1 MVNSTPSRSV
11 SNVSQNDTPETS
23 TGSSYDDAYK
33 FVINFRISNF
43 TSLDDTVKSVP
54 YYIDHTYWRVMAM
67 RRHGD
72 TKNKDNKKEN
82 LRPSDFTLGIFVH
95 CTTDSYSDEWSVEAH
110 ACLRILNL
118 ANTGNP
124 ITREL
129 TSHHYNVSETD
140 WGYSTF
146 AKWVEIVDE
155 SNGYLVDGA
164 IQIQVEITAKK
175 ALNLMDYQT
184 FWRKG
189 TDLLKIAELQLERGN
204 VDKAIEANGR
214 SSILCGSRCN
224 KLKTKIE
231 EQKKRLSQV
240 AISENIKRIE
250 SMSNSA
256 SQDLKS
262 TSTSALKQAISTS
275 SIKKAVNRVKHMG
288 HQIPGVRNGDTR
300 NSRRSSLQTK
310 SNNSKDNDEEDTAC
324 TSPSCLCSLSP
335 HSNNSSTFVNES
347 CGYNDNLEDNTVR
360 SAQEALHPESS
371 SGPQSRKSSLSVY
384 GYPSSDCCKGDAN
397 VSSYNSQRLE
407 VVKQE
412 ARIEYEV
419 YQDFTT
425 KTVLRNNINEY
436 NSENQNNSSW
446 MNVNSLPQFTWGN
459 KGIDNQT
466 LLSFRTNKLD
476 KPHPM
481 NFLTPVN
488 FQINNCSRIQIE
500 EKDMAPTTS
509 KYMKNVIYNNDHNY
523 EWWPEVPDGQTFEAY
538 HKIPRSL
545 CYDERVKERE
555 DMAKLSEFLKKNMIG
570 MWKSRHPDLNQKGK
584 NFFKLLADLD
594 TKMSK
599 FRCEPS
605 EDDIKNTIENKQSFE
620 ETINHAFIEACHLL
634 NANTNDTV
642 KRKLFSKEKD
652 NYVGEECFD
661 DKYLNSESSFM
672 LVPARICDI
681 LAHLYSRWKWIEVV
695 YIKKCS
701 LANDV
706 NEELH
711 KDLKDTV
718 AEKKKLSEEI
728 AVLSSENAS
737 VKEMIKSLKTEC
749 KILTEKCKV
758 NETAIESNRNTTA
771 LYKNVLKE
779 YNGYKKTSEE
789 EVAKLKREIQNVNDL
804 KKKFQTDYNS
814 LQESYKNL
822 QKLTEERYSLVKK
835 LEKQL
840 SDQKKSNEKEVNT
853 LLERCKRVEISLLEK
868 IADNGIILYDKA
880 KEQAD
885 IELNIWKEKQKQKE
899 YANEEIV
906 KNNIKLFEEYIN
918 NIEKQIATIE
928 SDFENRSLQ
937 ISSGKNISQIGKLK
951 ISKPPPIPKAEPLP
965 LSKKKITPPK
975 VPPITTIHRP
985 VSNSVSNYGTP
996 TRGLSTTNPT
1006 FTNNITEKSAFRVS
1020 TTTYSNDIPSSTNN
1034 LVYSFNP
1041 ITNTSYDNKSSR
1053 SETSSITPIGVKP
1066 NNFKNVNENSSLTPK
1081 NNTSSVKDEG
1091 NVHEYNNDK
1100 PDNIWGIWN
1109 PLSSTHEITSIFHDT
1124 PKKGKD
1130 NVSYDFAKDPFDFG
1144 LPRDTLS
1151 NIWTTEED
1159 TEVSDLLKIN
1169 TNYNTPS
1176 KDMVKG
1182 NQNMTY
1188 NSMYD
1193 GVQGESSISN
1203 NYSPYSNASSTNN
1216 YRRMPYGGSSN
1227 QSDNINTPDWYNG
1240 GMTWNTNTNR
1250 NISSFQNKS
1259 ATTQQGSASNLRYLP
1274 KSDSVSKVQQGQS
1287 SSQPQQSSQQQ
1298 SSFNTYNSQQ
1308 DSGGVVI
1315 NHGGIGKNNYNHGTQ
1330 SSSNIWDWQ
1339 TTNYTN
1345 TSNGPYQIQRRNY

>member
-54 YYIDHTYWRVMAM
+54 YYVDHTYWRVMAM
-67 RRHGD
+67 RRHSDG
-72 TKNKDNKKEN
+72 KNKDSKKEN

-95 CTTDSYSDEWSVEAH
+95 CTTDSYSDEWSVEAQ

-129 TSHHYNVSETD
+129 MGHQYNVTETD
-140 WGYSTF
+140 WGYSAF

-155 SNGYLVDGA
+155 NNGYLVDGA

-214 SSILCGSRCN
+214 SSALCGNRCR
-224 KLKTKIE
+224 KLKAKIE
-231 EQKKRLSQV
+231 EQKSRLSQV

-250 SMSNSA
+250 SMSNSGCHE
-256 SQDLKS
+256 LKNA
-262 TSTSALKQAISTS
+262 STSALKQAISTS
-275 SIKKAVNRVKHMG
+275 SIKKVVNKAKHFGIQM
-288 HQIPGVRNGDTR
+288 PGVRNGDAR

-335 HSNNSSTFVNES
+335 QSNNSSNFVNES

-360 SAQEALHPESS
+360 SAQEPLNPESS

-384 GYPSSDCCKGDAN
+384 GYPNNEYCKGDTN

-407 VVKQE
+407 VIKQT

-425 KTVLRNNINEY
+425 KTILRNNINEY
-436 NSENQNNSSW
+436 NGENQNNPTW
-446 MNVNSLPQFTWGN
+446 MNINSLPPFTWEN
-459 KGIDNQT
+459 KGFDNQT

-488 FQINNCSRIQIE
+488 FQMNNCSRIQIE

-509 KYMKNVIYNNDHNY
+509 RYMENVIYNNDHNY
-523 EWWPEVPDGQTFEAY
+523 EWWPEVPEGQTFEAY

-545 CYDERVKERE
+545 CIDERVKEQE

-599 FRCEPS
+599 FRCDPS
-605 EDDIKNTIENKQSFE
+605 EEDIKSMVENKQSFE

-642 KRKLFSKEKD
+642 KRNMFGKEKD
-652 NYVGEECFD
+652 NYVDEDCFD

-711 KDLKDTV
+711 KDLRDTV
-718 AEKKKLSEEI
+718 IEKKKLSEEI
-728 AVLSSENAS
+728 AALSSENAS

-758 NETAIESNRNTTA
+758 NETAIESNRTTNA

-789 EVAKLKREIQNVNDL
+789 EVAKLKREIQSINDL

-822 QKLTEERYSLVKK
+822 QKLAEERNNLVKK

-840 SDQKKSNEKEVNT
+840 NDQKKANEKEVNT
-853 LLERCKRVEISLLEK
+853 LMERCKRVEISLLEK
-868 IADNGIILYDKA
+868 IADNGIIFYDRA
-880 KEQAD
+880 KEQAEA
-885 IELNIWKEKQKQKE
+885 ELNSWKEKQKE
-899 YANEEIV
+899 FTNEEIV
-906 KNNIKLFEEYIN
+906 KNNIKLFEEYIS
-918 NIEKQIATIE
+918 NIEKQITTIK
-928 SDFENRSLQ
+928 SDFENRSAQ
-937 ISSGKNISQIGKLK
+937 ISNGKNISQIGKLK
-951 ISKPPPIPKAEPLP
+951 ISKPPLLPKAEPLP
-965 LSKKKITPPK
+965 LPKKKATPPK
-975 VPPITTIHRP
+975 VVPATMINRQPINP
-985 VSNSVSNYGTP
+985 MQNYGTP
-996 TRGLSTTNPT
+996 TRVLSSTNPT
-1006 FTNNITEKSAFRVS
+1006 FTNNISEKSAFRPPAS
-1020 TTTYSNDIPSSTNN
+1020 TYSKDVPSSSNN
-1034 LVYSFNP
+1034 LIYSFSP
-1041 ITNTSYDNKSSR
+1041 INNTSYESKPSR
-1053 SETSSITPIGVKP
+1053 SENSSITPIGVKP
-1066 NNFKNVNENSSLTPK
+1066 NNFKNVSDNSGSTSRNSSQII
-1081 NNTSSVKDEG
+1081 KDDS
-1091 NVHEYNNDK
+1091 NINEYSNDK
-1100 PDNIWGIWN
+1100 PDNIWGVWN
-1109 PLSSTHEITSIFHDT
+1109 PLSSTHEITSIFHET
-1124 PKKGKD
+1124 PKKSKD
-1130 NVSYDFAKDPFDFG
+1130 NMAYDFPKDPFDFG
-1144 LPRDTLS
+1144 ISREPLS

-1159 TEVSDLLKIN
+1159 IEVSDLLKIN
-1169 TNYNTPS
+1169 TNYGTPS
-1176 KDMVKG
+1176 KDIVKG
-1182 NQNMTY
+1182 GQNVSY

-1193 GVQGESSISN
+1193 GVRGETGMAN
-1203 NYSPYSNASSTNN
+1203 NFSPYSNASSTNN
-1216 YRRMPYGGSSN
+1216 YRRLPYGGPSN
-1227 QSDNINTPDWYNG
+1227 QSDNINTQDWYNNT
-1240 GMTWNTNTNR
+1240 MSWNTTTNR
-1250 NISSFQNKS
+1250 NIPSFQSKS
-1259 ATTQQGSASNLRYLP
+1259 ATPQQGTASNHRYLP
-1274 KSDSVSKVQQGQS
+1274 KSDSVSKVQQGQA
-1287 SSQPQQSSQQQ
+1287 SSQQSQSSQQPTQ
-1298 SSFNTYNSQQ
+1298 YSSYNSQP
-1308 DSGGVVI
+1308 DSGGSVI
-1315 NHGGIGKNNYNHGTQ
+1315 NHTGIGKNSYNQGSQ
-1330 SSSNIWDWQ
+1330 STSNIWDWQ
-1339 TTNYTN
+1339 STNYTN
-1345 TSNGPYQIQRRNY
+1345 TSNGSYQNSRRNY